1 MAFFTEKSERCFGE
15 NKPFQSRT
23 GNNSYVVEL
32 IIWHI
37 FYTLL
42 FLCLGETSVL
52 LAVEAV
58 FLLFEVFF

>member
-32 IIWHI
+32 IIWH
-37 FYTLL
+37 FFTHRYFCVWAKHL
-42 FLCLGETSVL
+42 FCWP
-52 LAVEAV
+52 
-58 FLLFEVFF
+58 